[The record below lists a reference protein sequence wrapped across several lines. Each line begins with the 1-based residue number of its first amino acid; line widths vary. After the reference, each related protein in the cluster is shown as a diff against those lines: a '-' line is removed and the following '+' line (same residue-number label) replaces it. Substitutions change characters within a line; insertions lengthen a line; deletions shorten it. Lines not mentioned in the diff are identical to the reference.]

1 MYLNSLKSKQN
12 NWNFKKC
19 STTFSFKLNPTWWKF
34 SIVIGHLLSSKILFG
49 LRFASACENVG
60 GQLFESMG
68 T

>member
-12 NWNFKKC
+12 NWN
-19 STTFSFKLNPTWWKF
+19 FSFKLNPTWWKF
-34 SIVIGHLLSSKILFG
+34 SIVIGHLLSSEILFG